1 MKTTFPLLLAGAFFC
16 LTACREKPK
25 DIPQASPE
33 PVTKLSAADYAQLA
47 QKKLY
52 VDWEYDAAKEALLKA
67 VELNPGDAL
76 SHANLAWYWMLEGK
90 KEASLDEIRKAREAA
105 PDNPLWAQWHGWLCY
120 FYDDFECAEKELKAS
135 IAMQPEQR
143 DAYFTLGRMHYRNG
157 NTKEALKWLDRAAQ
171 DSTGRVARAMYWI
184 ISGDTAK
191 ARSLVNE
198 IKSKPE
204 SFERMVL
211 VPLQDMLGQRDSA
224 LAWLEMNYGQR
235 QPLLPWLRFMPIMRP
250 FHGDPRFEALVEK
263 IGKPS
268 VKP

>member
-1 MKTTFPLLLAGAFFC
+1 MKTTLPIFLAAALFSFF
-16 LTACREKPK
+16 ACRETPK
-25 DIPQASPE
+25 DIPEAQPE
-33 PVTKLSAADYAQLA
+33 PVVELTAAEYARLS

-52 VDWEYDAAKEALLKA
+52 VDWEYGAAKEALLKA
-67 VELNPGDAL
+67 VELNPQDAL
-76 SHANLAWYWMLEGK
+76 THANLAWYWMLEENQ
-90 KEASLDEIRKAREAA
+90 EASLQAIKKARELD

-120 FYDDFECAEKELKAS
+120 FYDNHECAEKELKAS
-135 IAMQPEQR
+135 IAMQPGQR

-191 ARSLVNE
+191 AGDLVKE
-198 IKSKPE
+198 IKAQPE

-224 LAWLEMNYGQR
+224 LTWLEMNYEQR

-250 FHGDPRFEALVEK
+250 FHGDPRFEAVVEK
-263 IGKPS
+263 IGKPEI
-268 VKP
+268 